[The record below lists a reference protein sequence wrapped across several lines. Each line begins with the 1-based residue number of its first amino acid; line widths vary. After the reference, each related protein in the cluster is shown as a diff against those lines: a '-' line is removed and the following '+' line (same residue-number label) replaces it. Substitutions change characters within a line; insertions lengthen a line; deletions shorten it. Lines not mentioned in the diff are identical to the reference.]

1 MPCASRSA
9 TRVVARCPVSPRPP
23 PAAPGGRGLG
33 IVQTLSSRWGV
44 LRDEGETT
52 VWAVLMATPM
62 HDPIA
67 PPVMPVA
74 DPAPEP
80 ERSVA
85 EA

>member
-1 MPCASRSA
+1 MRCASRSA

-23 PAAPGGRGLG
+23 RPRPAGAGSG
-33 IVQTLSSRWGV
+33 IVETLSSRWGV

-52 VWAVLMATPM
+52 VWAVLMATPV